1 MFRFYIYLLNVVVQ
15 TTIGFNGVKSTSVYF
30 LGTRVTPF
38 VTVNAVINY
47 QLAPMNIGGGLNIAT
62 GIFTAPVAG
71 RYYFSFNGAANF
83 QGMHYVLLLN
93 GAQQVSALNG
103 QATTQ
108 QAGLQAILNMVH
120 GDQVSVTTNFGGI
133 VFDNDSN
140 ANNKHFT
147 QFIGQ
152 LLEEDINF

>member
-1 MFRFYIYLLNVVVQ
+1 MQ
-15 TTIGFNGVKSTSVYF
+15 TTIGFNGVRSTSVYF
-30 LGTRVTPF
+30 LGTRETPF
-38 VTVNAVINY
+38 AISNAVVTY
-47 QLAPMNIGGGLNIAT
+47 QLAPINIGGGLNLAT
-62 GIFTAPVAG
+62 GIFITPVAG
-71 RYYFSFNGAANF
+71 RYYFSFNAAANF
-83 QGMHYVLLLN
+83 QGMRFVLLLN
-93 GAQQVSALNG
+93 GVQQVSALNG

-108 QAGLQAILNMVH
+108 QAGLQVILNLVP